1 MVRGIKV
8 LPAGIYCTLECG
20 VDTRPRA
27 ADLVFFSPTSSAARR
42 IVQPLFS
49 SSSSSSSLEIRDA
62 VVVSPLSPRTQ
73 NVNKTRSTRCY
84 HSEEAERR
92 GEGEGKQIGTG
103 ERERERERMKTGG
116 GGEMLGQRI
125 LRGKKNLLSLSLS
138 LAFSGWLMQ

>member
-1 MVRGIKV
+1 MIRGIKV

-49 SSSSSSSLEIRDA
+49 SSSSSSLEIRDA
-62 VVVSPLSPRTQ
+62 VVVSPLSLRTQ

-92 GEGEGKQIGTG
+92 GKANWYRGK
-103 ERERERERMKTGG
+103 RERERVKTGG